1 MRVCTL
7 LMARTSSV
15 SILDAAQIGRS
26 AKHLANVPA
35 HRRRL
40 NVSAQVALPGW
51 VRGRGIAIYVSVFY
65 GAITIGSAL
74 WGTVADALGFTI
86 THFVAAAGMLAGIPA
101 TSRWRLHTGKQ
112 LDLTPSMH
120 WPAPVFD
127 RSLRE
132 SNGRVLVMVEYRIN
146 TQDRTPF
153 LAAIEDLGQER
164 RRDGAY
170 AWGIFEDVAEDD
182 RFLETFLVESWLEY
196 LRQHERATRRGREL
210 AEIAEAFS
218 RGGKKPTVTHLI
230 AAEFNNPFPARHKRA
245 WRYRKGTQVPAR
257 FNPTDQPS
265 PGD

>member
-196 LRQHERATRRGREL
+196 HAS
-210 AEIAEAFS
+210 A
-218 RGGKKPTVTHLI
+218 
-230 AAEFNNPFPARHKRA
+230 
-245 WRYRKGTQVPAR
+245 
-257 FNPTDQPS
+257 
-265 PGD
+265 